1 MIREN
6 MLEAKAHLSA
16 LVNAALRGE
25 KVYICKAGKPEVQ
38 LVPVKHIQILD
49 EELFA
54 PIPELQFRASDSA
67 IHGSLEPGDLGDM
80 I

>member
-1 MIREN
+1 MIQKN

-38 LVPVKHIQILD
+38 LVPVEQAQLAD

-54 PIPELQFRASDSA
+54 PIPELQFNASVSA
-67 IHGSLEPGDLGDM
+67 IHGSLDPEDLGDM